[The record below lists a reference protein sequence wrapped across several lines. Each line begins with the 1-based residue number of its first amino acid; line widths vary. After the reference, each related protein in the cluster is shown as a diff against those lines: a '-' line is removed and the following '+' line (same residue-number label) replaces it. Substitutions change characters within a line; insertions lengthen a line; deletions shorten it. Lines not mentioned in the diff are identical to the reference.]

1 MAITLKSAAWS
12 EYHPAV
18 YTNGLNEYAAT
29 RDQDAEDPREDWG
42 QGSALVNLSDPDDSN
57 KYDDNPAIRVLKHLD
72 ADIDGGSV
80 TLAQWEA
87 ACEARG
93 ITWYRLCLKRVPI
106 SPDRV
111 YACLGCAVPIGMGDP
126 ESYVDEYADY
136 LNGNI
141 WVVENLRSG
150 FIVAGIR
157 ADSEEDAIDFFTKE
171 YE

>member
-1 MAITLKSAAWS
+1 MAITLKSAAWT

-18 YTNGLNEYAAT
+18 YTDGCDKYTAT
-29 RDQDAEDPREDWG
+29 RDQGTEDPREDWV
-42 QGSALVNLSDPDDSN
+42 QGPALVNLNDPDDCD
-57 KYDDNPAIRVLKHLD
+57 KYDDNPAIRVLKRLD
-72 ADIDGGSV
+72 SDANGDSV
-80 TLAQWEA
+80 TLAQWESECMA
-87 ACEARG
+87 HG
-93 ITWYRLCLKRVPI
+93 ITWYRLCLKRVPV

-111 YACLGCAVPIGMGDP
+111 YAHLGCAVPIGMGDP
-126 ESYVDEYADY
+126 GSYVDEYADY

-141 WVVENLRSG
+141 WAVKNLRSG